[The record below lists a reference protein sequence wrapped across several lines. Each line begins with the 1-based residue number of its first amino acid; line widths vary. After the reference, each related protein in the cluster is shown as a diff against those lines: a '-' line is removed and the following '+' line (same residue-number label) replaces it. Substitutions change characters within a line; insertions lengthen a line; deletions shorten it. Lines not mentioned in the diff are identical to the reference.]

1 MDNDVSSWDYLE
13 FFRSPQFSN
22 IVTFLKQEKQQGKT
36 IIPEFTSVLR
46 ALALTPLECVKV
58 VILGQDPYPNPKHA
72 HGLAF
77 SVPEDV
83 TELPAT
89 LVNIFKEL
97 VSDTGVS
104 YPKTGNLEHWADQGV
119 LLLNTVLTVEA
130 KNRGAHAGKGWEILT
145 NEIITTISEFR
156 KNVVFILWGKSASL
170 KARFVDDSKHLIL
183 MSPHPSPLSAH
194 GGFFGSKPFSK
205 TNEYLTANGLD
216 PIDWCLD

>member
-1 MDNDVSSWDYLE
+1 MNDESNSWDNLE
-13 FFRSPQFSN
+13 FFRSPEFAN
-22 IVTFLKQEKQQGKT
+22 VVTFLKKEKQQGKKV
-36 IIPEFTSVLR
+36 IPEFQSVLK
-46 ALALTPLECVKV
+46 ALALTPLERVKV

-72 HGLAF
+72 TGLAF
-77 SVPEDV
+77 GVPEDI
-83 TELPAT
+83 TDLPAS

-97 VSDTGVS
+97 VSDLGIS

-130 KNRGAHAGKGWEILT
+130 GNRGSHAGKGWEKLT
-145 NEIITTISEFR
+145 NEIIETISAFR
-156 KNVVFILWGKSASL
+156 ENVVFILWGKSASL

-194 GGFFGSKPFSK
+194 SGFFGSKPFSK